1 MDFSYVEF
9 PSTVSLN
16 VLKAYVDL
24 KKCKLPKIDGLSW
37 QDAGVHQVLANQP
50 KSLRHLV
57 LDSIANN
64 WNETSI
70 FEEVP
75 REEDRN
81 YIVNNLDVN
90 LPLKILSSR
99 IKDEFFWRKIYQ
111 HRWKTLYYKKYNN
124 NAEQPHH
131 HHHHHHHHHRRRHQ
145 ANTNETKGKKA
156 TRKPWINIYMERH
169 LEEFIENL
177 TTTDY
182 EQENVQATLDICA
195 TYINQLEI
203 NYLQTS
209 MDGQHDHIPLD
220 FILSNLPELHTLRL
234 TYCTKTIGMNFY
246 LGCNVLSQRDTFHNT
261 KLEPHQLRLFAH
273 SLDKG
278 CHHLNTLALPH
289 CALGDE
295 GIRQFLDACHSESFT
310 AEGAYILSGV
320 IKDLSLEELIL
331 RLNPI
336 GSNGAT
342 TIFSILDCLPIKNL
356 DISGCLLTDSITK
369 SFMQLVVTNKSLIC
383 IDVSNNVLGKLLL
396 NEFISTSGILPT
408 IETRQEQQQEQQQ
421 EQEQGAP
428 MNSNNNVGYFA
439 FSEKGNN
446 PSTPHQST
454 EDIGVGP
461 ATTAGTILLQYDVKM
476 IISGAITL
484 KCNTEV

>member
-9 PSTVSLN
+9 PSTVDLN

-24 KKCKLPKIDGLSW
+24 KKCKLPKIHGLSW
-37 QDAGVHQVLANQP
+37 QDAGGYQVLTNQP

-64 WNETSI
+64 WNGNDKAQAIFDYYIYYICLLKETPI
-70 FEEVP
+70 LEEVP
-75 REEDRN
+75 RKEDRN

-99 IKDEFFWRKIYQ
+99 IQDEFFWRKIYQ

-131 HHHHHHHHHRRRHQ
+131 HQHRHQ

-169 LEEFIENL
+169 LEEFIENV

-246 LGCNVLSQRDTFHNT
+246 LGCNVLSQRDTLLLARGLSRCHELLYFCFHNT

-295 GIRQFLDACHSESFT
+295 GIRQFLDACHSESFST
-310 AEGAYILSGV
+310 LKCLDLTNNKLSAEGAYILSGV

-342 TIFSILDCLPIKNL
+342 TILSILDCLPIKNL
-356 DISGCLLTDSITK
+356 DISGCLLTHSITK

-383 IDVSNNVLGKLLL
+383 IDISNNVLGKDFGKHLMKVIGFNRKIMNIGLHNTGL
-396 NEFISTSGILPT
+396 TQEHRNQFKEFL
-408 IETRQEQQQEQQQ
+408 RQ
-421 EQEQGAP
+421 
-428 MNSNNNVGYFA
+428 N
-439 FSEKGNN
+439 
-446 PSTPHQST
+446 
-454 EDIGVGP
+454 
-461 ATTAGTILLQYDVKM
+461 
-476 IISGAITL
+476 
-484 KCNTEV
+484 

>member
-1 MDFSYVEF
+1 MFDKCLINDIVKSMDFSYVEF
-9 PSTVSLN
+9 PSTVDLN
-16 VLKAYVDL
+16 VLKAYVEL
-24 KKCKLPKIDGLSW
+24 KKCKLPKIHGLSW
-37 QDAGVHQVLANQP
+37 QDAGGYQVLTNQP

-64 WNETSI
+64 WNETPI
-70 FEEVP
+70 LEEVP
-75 REEDRN
+75 RKEDRN

-99 IKDEFFWRKIYQ
+99 IQDEFFWRKIYQ

-131 HHHHHHHHHRRRHQ
+131 HQHRHQ

-169 LEEFIENL
+169 LEEFIENV

-246 LGCNVLSQRDTFHNT
+246 LGCNVLSQRDTLLLARGLSRCHELLYFCFHNT

-295 GIRQFLDACHSESFT
+295 GIRQFLDACHSESFST
-310 AEGAYILSGV
+310 LKCLDLTNNKLSAEGAYILSGV

-356 DISGCLLTDSITK
+356 DISGCLLTGSITK

-383 IDVSNNVLGKLLL
+383 IDVSNNVLGKDFGKHLMKVIGFNRKIMNIDLHNTGL
-396 NEFISTSGILPT
+396 TQEHRNQFKEFL
-408 IETRQEQQQEQQQ
+408 RQ
-421 EQEQGAP
+421 
-428 MNSNNNVGYFA
+428 N
-439 FSEKGNN
+439 
-446 PSTPHQST
+446 
-454 EDIGVGP
+454 
-461 ATTAGTILLQYDVKM
+461 
-476 IISGAITL
+476 
-484 KCNTEV
+484 